1 MLRRHLDKNSAD
13 KNIRR
18 TKILG
23 GQNFRRTKKFG
34 GQNFRHQA
42 EFSALLSAEFLS
54 DKVCQFSQQSH
65 NSRSKRNVEN

>member
-1 MLRRHLDKNSAD
+1 MLSKYLDKNSAD

-42 EFSALLSAEFLS
+42 EFSALLSAKFLS
-54 DKVCQFSQQSH
+54 DKVHQYK
-65 NSRSKRNVEN
+65 RSS